1 MRRRVVDMAN
11 HLTAEISSRDDEWT
25 DPSRSS
31 QRLVN
36 VPAAAVASKRD
47 PRIDVV
53 RGVALLMIFVDHIPG
68 NALGLATLRNF
79 GFSDA
84 AEVLVFLAGMSAMRA
99 YGKAFER
106 DGTLGGLSRV
116 IRRWGCLYVFHVGL
130 FLTTCL
136 VVLLWTTHYGLQ
148 PTFVAPLINAPI

>member
-1 MRRRVVDMAN
+1 M
-11 HLTAEISSRDDEWT
+11 
-25 DPSRSS
+25 
-31 QRLVN
+31 
-36 VPAAAVASKRD
+36 
-47 PRIDVV
+47 
-53 RGVALLMIFVDHIPG
+53 ALLMIFVDHIPG

-84 AEVLVFLAGMSAMRA
+84 AEIFVFLAGMSAMLA
-99 YGKAFER
+99 YAKVFER
-106 DGTLGGLSRV
+106 DGVVCGLSRV
-116 IRRWGCLYVFHVGL
+116 IRRWARIYFFHVGL